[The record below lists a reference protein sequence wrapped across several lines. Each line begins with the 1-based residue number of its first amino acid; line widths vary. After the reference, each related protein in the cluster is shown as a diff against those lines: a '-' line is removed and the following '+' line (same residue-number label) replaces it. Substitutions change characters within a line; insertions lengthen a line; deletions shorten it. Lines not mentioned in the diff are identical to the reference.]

1 MVLVEAGGASMSALA
16 HGALTG
22 IEAGDKVASV
32 SYGGVVDGLSLLSDD
47 DDSAQQIR
55 GGRRSLLAK
64 YMETSTL
71 RFLEA
76 DTDEGVYPWA
86 KQHLVSVSDMV
97 GDISDTEKENYRPFL
112 FWHIPK

>member
-1 MVLVEAGGASMSALA
+1 MVNSSAAKIATLTIGACL
-16 HGALTG
+16 LTTLFN
-22 IEAGDKVASV
+22 
-32 SYGGVVDGLSLLSDD
+32 GLSLLSDD

-86 KQHLVSVSDMV
+86 KQHLVSVRDMV
-97 GDISDTEKENYRPFL
+97 NDITDTDKENYRPFL